1 MYKLW
6 VPQILDLPL
15 VQKLTAGTE
24 IIWQKQGS
32 MKKKRFE
39 RESNRKSRN
48 KNIESVK
55 KNLVEELNR
64 KLDRTTER
72 LSEI

>member
-1 MYKLW
+1 
-6 VPQILDLPL
+6 
-15 VQKLTAGTE
+15 
-24 IIWQKQGS
+24 

-55 KNLVEELNR
+55 KNSVEELNR
-64 KLDRTTER
+64 KLDRNTER

>member
-1 MYKLW
+1 
-6 VPQILDLPL
+6 
-15 VQKLTAGTE
+15 
-24 IIWQKQGS
+24 
-32 MKKKRFE
+32 MKKKRCE

-55 KNLVEELNR
+55 KNSVEELNR